1 MVKIS
6 NRLKSLVPFVRDD
19 DYVMDVG
26 CDHALL
32 DIYLVQNNILNKI
45 YVCDVNPNALQNGID
60 NIKNNGLEE
69 NVIPVL
75 GYGIEKIG
83 DINVD
88 TLIISGMGSKNII
101 SILESPNLNKIYKL
115 ILQSN
120 NNHYELR
127 KFLVS
132 KEFSIVYEEIIP
144 DGKKTYINI
153 IAGRERFPKKY
164 TEEELEFGPV
174 LIKDKN
180 NIDYFRDLKEK
191 YTTLYEKSRTN
202 EMKNKIEILDKIIE
216 DLSSL

>member
-69 NVIPVL
+69 NIIPVL

>member
-6 NRLKSLVPFVRDD
+6 NRLKSLVPYVRDD

-32 DIYLVQNNILNKI
+32 DIYLVQNNILDKI

-60 NIKNNGLEE
+60 NIKMNNLED
-69 NVIPVL
+69 NIIPIL
-75 GYGIEKIG
+75 GYGIEKAG

-132 KEFSIVYEEIIP
+132 KGFSIILEEIIP

-153 IAGRERFPKKY
+153 LAGRERFPKKY

-174 LIKDKN
+174 LINDRK
-180 NIDYFRDLKEK
+180 NIDYFKELREK
-191 YTTLYEKSRTN
+191 TMSLYEKSRTT
-202 EMKNKIEILDKIIE
+202 EMKNKIETLDKIIE
-216 DLSSL
+216 DLSRL

>member
-6 NRLKSLVPFVRDD
+6 NRLKSLVPFIRDD

-132 KEFSIVYEEIIP
+132 KEFSIVYEEIIS

>member
-6 NRLKSLVPFVRDD
+6 NRLKSLVPYVRDD

-32 DIYLVQNNILNKI
+32 DIYLVQNNILDKI

-60 NIKNNGLEE
+60 NIKMNNLED
-69 NVIPVL
+69 NIIPIL
-75 GYGIEKIG
+75 GYGIEKAG

-132 KEFSIVYEEIIP
+132 KGFSIILEEIIP

-153 IAGRERFPKKY
+153 LAGRERFPKKY

-174 LIKDKN
+174 LINDRK
-180 NIDYFRDLKEK
+180 NIDYFKELREK
-191 YTTLYEKSRTN
+191 TESLYEKSRTS
-202 EMKNKIEILDKIIE
+202 EMKNKIETLDKIIE
-216 DLSSL
+216 DLSRL